1 MEDKAKGRMKEA
13 EGRDQLRE
21 DQAASETPS
30 RAARAPT
37 NLHRQASYA
46 SDLGVRVSEGNEQNQ
61 QDQQGGEAQAAVG
74 QVTDQASAGCRR
86 RCARPGQRDPGPS
99 PLTPA

>member
-13 EGRDQLRE
+13 EGRAQQRE

-30 RAARAPT
+30 RAASPDKPPP
-37 NLHRQASYA
+37 ASQLRIRPR
-46 SDLGVRVSEGNEQNQ
+46 STSERSNQQNQ
-61 QDQQGGEAQAAVG
+61 QGQQGGGAQDSVG
-74 QVTDQASAGCRR
+74 QVADQAGAGCRR